1 MKKPVLARVKWCG
14 VVMVRRGGML
24 GQSQKFVWIKAL
36 NFTGINRI
44 KGLSLFQSLFQ
55 SHGLRPISSAVDAG
69 NQTQA
74 AQNEHLNSSK
84 HAPQCATA
92 AGDC

>member
-1 MKKPVLARVKWCG
+1 M
-14 VVMVRRGGML
+14 VVVRGGGGL

-36 NFTGINRI
+36 SSTGINRI
-44 KGLSLFQSLFQ
+44 KSWSLFQSIFQ
-55 SHGLRPISSAVDAG
+55 SHGSRPISSAVDAR

-84 HAPQCATA
+84 HTTECATG

>member
-1 MKKPVLARVKWCG
+1 M
-14 VVMVRRGGML
+14 VMVRRGEGL

-36 NFTGINRI
+36 SFTGINRI
-44 KGLSLFQSLFQ
+44 KNLSLFQSFFQ
-55 SHGLRPISSAVDAG
+55 SHGSRPISSAVDAG

-84 HAPQCATA
+84 HTPECATA